1 MVYRFVNLSDG
12 EKIRFINEIAEELIN
27 KINEATSIKL
37 QFVDVALRLNELKKY
52 NNLRSIKRKV
62 EDIVVEEYY
71 RKIEKNFELTSNH
84 LGGNE

>member
-1 MVYRFVNLSDG
+1 M
-12 EKIRFINEIAEELIN
+12 IN
-27 KINEATSIKL
+27 KINEDTSIKL
-37 QFVDVALRLNELKKY
+37 QFADVALRLNELKKY

-84 LGGNE
+84 LGDNE